1 MPFKKE
7 LWADPKEGDLVYG
20 VKDIRKW
27 YIEKPFKGK
36 GVFTIDEF
44 RVLQTDTGKK
54 NQSFLDA
61 IAIHK
66 KYKTATNS
74 GDTNEAVR
82 RKCKAGIEWGVSQ
95 KKQIHFILDNL
106 DLEAVVNKNYAGKNS
121 DRAAT
126 STEAKNRSIT
136 GSELR
141 WIYRNRHLAEVQAH
155 VQFWAIEEKCLPPWE
170 ADLDSCINNK
180 PFKFS
185 KALWA
190 GYIPKDEKK

>member
-20 VKDIRKW
+20 VKDTRKW
-27 YIEKPFKGK
+27 YMENFFKEKGI
-36 GVFTIDEF
+36 FTIDEF
-44 RVLQTDTGKK
+44 KVLQIDKGKT

-66 KYKTATNS
+66 KYNTAKNS

-95 KKQIHFILDNL
+95 KKQIHFILDEL
-106 DLEAVVNKNYAGKNS
+106 DLKAVVNKDYDGKNS

-126 STEAKNRSIT
+126 STKPKNRSIT

-155 VQFWAIEEKCLPPWE
+155 VQFWAVTEKCLPPWE
-170 ADLDSCINNK
+170 ADLDSCLNNRAINFPK
-180 PFKFS
+180 S
-185 KALWA
+185 LWV
-190 GYIPKDEKK
+190 GYIPKGETK